1 MPRATVQDGIEIEYE
16 IRGEG
21 EPILFVMGL
30 AGQLIDWPDEF
41 VELFVAEGYQVI
53 RFDNR
58 DSGLSS
64 KTDWKPPSHLRQLW
78 AAIRR
83 KPVAGAGYT
92 LDDMADDAAGL
103 LDTLQLD
110 AAHIVGASMGGMISQ
125 TLATRHPERVR
136 SLCSIMSN
144 TGDRKHGLFSWR
156 LVARL
161 AKRRRPSRKNAVD
174 YTVAVMEAISG
185 PTFDAGAYR
194 VRATASIERMF
205 TPAGVMRQA
214 TAVAASPDRTEALGG
229 IQCPTLVIHGMV
241 DPLVKPS
248 GGTATAKAV
257 PNARLLMFPEMGH
270 DLPSGRW
277 DEIRD
282 EIVANC
288 RRA

>member
-1 MPRATVQDGIEIEYE
+1 MPRTRVQDGIEIEYDVF
-16 IRGEG
+16 GEG

-30 AGQLIDWPDEF
+30 AGQLIDWPEEF
-41 VELFVAEGYQVI
+41 VGLFVAEGYQVI

-58 DSGLSS
+58 DSGLS
-64 KTDWKPPSHLRQLW
+64 THEDWKPPSPMRQLW

-103 LDTLQLD
+103 LDVLGHD
-110 AAHIVGASMGGMISQ
+110 SAHVVGASMGGMISQ

-144 TGDRKHGLFSWR
+144 TGDRRHGLFSWR
-156 LVARL
+156 LAARF
-161 AKRRRPSRKNAVD
+161 ATRRPPSRKNAVD
-174 YTVAVMEAISG
+174 YTVQVMEAIAG
-185 PTFDAGAYR
+185 PTFDAEAYR
-194 VRATASIERMF
+194 VRAKASIERMF

-214 TAVAASPDRTEALGG
+214 TAVAASPDRTEALAGLT
-229 IQCPTLVIHGMV
+229 CPTLVIHGLL

-270 DLPSGRW
+270 DLPLGRW